1 MSSPV
6 TAEQLAEPL
15 YEAPAAPAPESGRPY
30 AAALLSRLGPDEP
43 GYQSR
48 LGGALADAERLLRA
62 CTRDAS
68 DPRVR
73 ALTGH
78 LAATGGKRMRPLLV
92 LLAAEFGDPGSEGV
106 ARAAVV
112 TELVH
117 LASLY
122 HDDVV
127 DRAATRHGAP
137 TANALW
143 GNRVAAMGGNWLLA
157 RAARLS
163 ADLVPEALALNSLT
177 ANRIVAGQ
185 MRELTGPGPGEDA
198 LAHYVRVTAGKTAAL
213 LAMSLGVG
221 AWQARASR
229 AVADTLVEYGE
240 QLGLAF
246 QIADDLL
253 DLLSPEASSGKEQGR
268 DLLVG
273 VPSLPVLLARE
284 GTDPCD
290 AELREL
296 LAAGPAAG
304 AGWHRRV
311 LDLFSVSPATV
322 RARALMHQRL
332 ARARTALATLPP
344 LPARHTLDALCDFVA
359 LRTG

>member
-1 MSSPV
+1 M
-6 TAEQLAEPL
+6 TADQL
-15 YEAPAAPAPESGRPY
+15 YEAPPLAAPDVGRGY
-30 AAALLSRLGPDEP
+30 AAELLRRLGPGEP
-43 GYQSR
+43 GFQAR
-48 LGGALADAERLLRA
+48 VGEALDEAEGLLRA
-62 CTRDAS
+62 CTRDTA
-68 DPRVR
+68 DPRVM

-92 LLAAEFGDPGSEGV
+92 LLAAEFGDPYREGV

-112 TELVH
+112 AELVH

-143 GNRVAAMGGNWLLA
+143 GNRQAVQGGDWLLA

-163 ADLVPEALALNSLT
+163 ADLVPEALRLNALT
-177 ANRIVAGQ
+177 AGRVIAGQ
-185 MRELTGPGPGEDA
+185 TRELAGPVPGEDPVG
-198 LAHYVRVTAGKTAAL
+198 HYFRVTAGKTAAL

-221 AWQARASR
+221 AFQSGASP
-229 AVADTLVEYGE
+229 AVADALIEYGE
-240 QLGLAF
+240 QLGIAF

-253 DLLSPEASSGKEQGR
+253 DLLSPEASSGKQQGK
-268 DLLVG
+268 DLLAG
-273 VPSLPVLLARE
+273 VDSLPVMLARA
-284 GTDPCD
+284 GTDPRD

-304 AGWHRRV
+304 AGWHRRA
-311 LDLFSVSPATV
+311 LDLFAVSQATI
-322 RARALMHQRL
+322 RTEAILYQRL
-332 ARARTALATLPP
+332 ALARSALTSLPP
-344 LPARHTLDALCDFVA
+344 LPARDALDSLCDFVA
-359 LRTG
+359 RRTG

>member
-1 MSSPV
+1 M
-6 TAEQLAEPL
+6 TAEQLAEQL
-15 YEAPAAPAPESGRPY
+15 YEAPAAAAPDGDRPY
-30 AAALLSRLGPDEP
+30 AAALLSRLGPDAP
-43 GYQSR
+43 GFQER
-48 LGGALADAERLLRA
+48 LGRALADAERLLRA

-68 DPRVR
+68 DHRVG

-112 TELVH
+112 AELVH

-137 TANALW
+137 TANAVW
-143 GNRVAAMGGNWLLA
+143 GNRMAARGGNWLLA

-163 ADLVPEALALNSLT
+163 ADLVPEALALNART

-185 MRELTGPGPGEDA
+185 LRELIGPGPGEDD
-198 LAHYVRVTAGKTAAL
+198 LAHYFRVTAGKTAAL

-221 AWQARASR
+221 AWQSRASR
-229 AVADTLVEYGE
+229 AVADSLVEYGE
-240 QLGLAF
+240 QLGIAF

-284 GTDPCD
+284 GTDACD

-304 AGWHRRV
+304 AGWHRRA
-311 LDLFSVSPATV
+311 LDLFAVSRATV
-322 RARALMHQRL
+322 RAQTLMHQRL
-332 ARARTALATLPP
+332 ARARAALGALPP
-344 LPARHTLDALCDFVA
+344 LPARRTLDALCDFVA